1 MKDYFTISE
10 FASLR
15 NININSLRYY
25 EKMGL
30 LVPAHVDPQTR
41 YRYYSARQ
49 LVEKEYQ
56 TTSGTIEIRRLLEDG
71 KRAAEKKAAEVA
83 ITLEHIEYA
92 LTQMDSLK
100 QYRNRTGHYTRTLE
114 ERRLVLSAPFEHTMD
129 IREIEKH
136 AKALHQYARNRDLF
150 PVLPAGM
157 IIRYENE
164 GNPSEQCMFFEIIN
178 RDASGENILTLPE
191 GEYACVQTSV
201 TAERDIRDLIAEAY
215 GPQSHTQIIV
225 ANMMLEKLSFKEK
238 LAELQK
244 KL

>member
-71 KRAAEKKAAEVA
+71 KRAAEKKPR
-83 ITLEHIEYA
+83 
-92 LTQMDSLK
+92 K
-100 QYRNRTGHYTRTLE
+100 WR
-114 ERRLVLSAPFEHTMD
+114 
-129 IREIEKH
+129 
-136 AKALHQYARNRDLF
+136 
-150 PVLPAGM
+150 
-157 IIRYENE
+157 
-164 GNPSEQCMFFEIIN
+164 
-178 RDASGENILTLPE
+178 
-191 GEYACVQTSV
+191 
-201 TAERDIRDLIAEAY
+201 
-215 GPQSHTQIIV
+215 
-225 ANMMLEKLSFKEK
+225 
-238 LAELQK
+238 
-244 KL
+244 